1 MNKGKKVNV
10 QQYITR
16 REEIKV
22 RLNEIVD
29 LAESENKRAFTET
42 ENDEI
47 ECLKREMNA
56 LDVRIACADKSGY
69 VEVTARELA
78 FDAFMREHIN
88 SKSSHLLKR
97 EFTGM
102 ISTGA
107 QPMIPLTINDII
119 PALEE
124 GLIISKLGLPLRT
137 GLAGDYCW
145 PTVSAVEAE
154 VAGEAVALTDKKIEI
169 GKIVPNPQRVGVTIK
184 ITNQTINQTEGVAY
198 DVVKQQIPMAVTRTL
213 NKLMF
218 STDKQTHKLVGPFS
232 GIANTTAG
240 TAATPVKISS
250 LGTMEKKKAARFIE
264 FAGEIPSFKELVL
277 MRALTLLKGIEGS
290 YMAYVMDE
298 YTKAVLE
305 TTDRGYVNADN
316 PGNTGRYIVENNSIA
331 GVPIFCTNYINT
343 DAKTYIGFGSWGYE
357 PIGQF
362 GEQRFIINPYS
373 EDTSD
378 VVRLTLNGD
387 WAFTTLRPE
396 AFTLGVLPTTTSG
409 GSSGQG

>member
-1 MNKGKKVNV
+1 MNKREKVNV

-22 RLNEIVD
+22 RLNEIAD
-29 LAESENKRAFTET
+29 LAESENKRAFSET

-56 LDVRIACADKSGY
+56 LDVRIACADRGGY

-78 FDAFMREHIN
+78 FDAFLREHIN
-88 SKSSHLLKR
+88 TRSSHVMKR

-154 VAGEAVALTDKKIEI
+154 VAGETIALTDKKIEI

-184 ITNQTINQTEGVAY
+184 ITSQTINQTEGVAY
-198 DVVKQQIPMAVTRTL
+198 EVVKQQIPMAVTRTL

-218 STDKQTHKLVGPFS
+218 TTGKQTHKLVGPFS
-232 GIANTTAG
+232 DIANTSSG
-240 TAATPVKISS
+240 AATPVTVAS
-250 LGTMEKKKAARFIE
+250 LDTMAKKKAARFIK
-264 FAGEIPSFKELVL
+264 FANEIPTFKELVL

-298 YTKAVLE
+298 YTKAILE
-305 TTDRGYVNADN
+305 TTDRGYEGESN
-316 PGNTGRYIVENNSIA
+316 PGNTGRYIIENNSIA
-331 GVPIFCTNYINT
+331 GVPVFCTNYINT
-343 DAKTYIGFGSWGYE
+343 EDKTYIGFGSWGYE

-373 EDTSD
+373 EDTFD

-396 AFTLGVLPTTTSG
+396 AFTLGELAAASE
-409 GSSGQG
+409 

>member
-1 MNKGKKVNV
+1 
-10 QQYITR
+10 
-16 REEIKV
+16 
-22 RLNEIVD
+22 
-29 LAESENKRAFTET
+29 
-42 ENDEI
+42 
-47 ECLKREMNA
+47 MNA
-56 LDVRIACADKSGY
+56 LDVRIACADRGGY

-78 FDAFMREHIN
+78 FDAFLREHIN
-88 SKSSHLLKR
+88 TRSSHVMKR

-184 ITNQTINQTEGVAY
+184 ITSQTINQTEGVAY
-198 DVVKQQIPMAVTRTL
+198 EVVKQQIPMAVTRTL

-218 STDKQTHKLVGPFS
+218 TTGKQTHKLVGPFS
-232 GIANTTAG
+232 DIANTSSG
-240 TAATPVKISS
+240 AATPVTVAS
-250 LGTMEKKKAARFIE
+250 LDTMAKKKAARFIK
-264 FAGEIPSFKELVL
+264 FANEIPTFKELVL

-298 YTKAVLE
+298 YTKAILE
-305 TTDRGYVNADN
+305 TTDRGYEGESN
-316 PGNTGRYIVENNSIA
+316 PGNTGRYIIENNSIA
-331 GVPIFCTNYINT
+331 GVPVFCTNYINT
-343 DAKTYIGFGSWGYE
+343 EDKTYIGFGSWGYE

-396 AFTLGVLPTTTSG
+396 AFTLGELATASEQLILPDTCIRDKNT
-409 GSSGQG
+409 

>member
-1 MNKGKKVNV
+1 MNKREKVNV

-22 RLNEIVD
+22 RLNEIAD
-29 LAESENKRAFTET
+29 LAESENKRAFSET

-56 LDVRIACADKSGY
+56 LDVRIACADRGGY

-78 FDAFMREHIN
+78 FDAFLREHIN
-88 SKSSHLLKR
+88 TRSSHVMKR

-154 VAGEAVALTDKKIEI
+154 VAGETIALTDKKIEI

-184 ITNQTINQTEGVAY
+184 ITSQTINQTEGVAY
-198 DVVKQQIPMAVTRTL
+198 EVVKQQIPMAVTRTL

-218 STDKQTHKLVGPFS
+218 TTGKQTHKLVGPFS
-232 GIANTTAG
+232 DIANTSSG
-240 TAATPVKISS
+240 AATPVTVAS
-250 LGTMEKKKAARFIE
+250 LDTMAKKKAARFIK
-264 FAGEIPSFKELVL
+264 FANEIPTFKELVL

-298 YTKAVLE
+298 YTKAILE
-305 TTDRGYVNADN
+305 TTDRGYEGESN
-316 PGNTGRYIVENNSIA
+316 PGNTGRYIIENNSIA
-331 GVPIFCTNYINT
+331 GVPVFCTNYINT
-343 DAKTYIGFGSWGYE
+343 EDKTYIGFGSWGYE

-362 GEQRFIINPYS
+362 GDQRFIINPYS
-373 EDTSD
+373 EDTFD

-396 AFTLGVLPTTTSG
+396 AFTLGELAAVSK
-409 GSSGQG
+409 

>member
-1 MNKGKKVNV
+1 MNKREKVNV

-22 RLNEIVD
+22 RLNEIAD
-29 LAESENKRAFTET
+29 LAESENKRAFSET

-56 LDVRIACADKSGY
+56 LDVRIACADRGGY

-78 FDAFMREHIN
+78 FDAFLREHIN
-88 SKSSHLLKR
+88 TRSSHVMKR

-154 VAGEAVALTDKKIEI
+154 VAGETIALTDKKIEI

-184 ITNQTINQTEGVAY
+184 ITSQTINQTEGVAY
-198 DVVKQQIPMAVTRTL
+198 EVVKQQIPMAVTRTL

-218 STDKQTHKLVGPFS
+218 TTGKQTHKLVGPFS
-232 GIANTTAG
+232 DIANTSSG
-240 TAATPVKISS
+240 AATPVTVAS
-250 LGTMEKKKAARFIE
+250 LDTMAKKKAARFIK
-264 FAGEIPSFKELVL
+264 FANEIPTFKELVL

-298 YTKAVLE
+298 YTKAILE
-305 TTDRGYVNADN
+305 TTDRGYEGESN
-316 PGNTGRYIVENNSIA
+316 PGNTGRYIIENNSIA
-331 GVPIFCTNYINT
+331 GVPVFCTNYINT
-343 DAKTYIGFGSWGYE
+343 EDKTYIGFGSWGYE

-373 EDTSD
+373 EDTFD

-396 AFTLGVLPTTTSG
+396 AFTLGELAAVSE
-409 GSSGQG
+409 

>member
-1 MNKGKKVNV
+1 MNKREKVNV

-22 RLNEIVD
+22 RLNEIAD
-29 LAESENKRAFTET
+29 LAESENKRAFSET

-56 LDVRIACADKSGY
+56 LDVRIACADRGGY

-78 FDAFMREHIN
+78 FDAFLREYIN
-88 SKSSHLLKR
+88 TRSSHVMKR

-154 VAGEAVALTDKKIEI
+154 VAGETIALTDKKIEI

-184 ITNQTINQTEGVAY
+184 ITSQTINQTEGVAY
-198 DVVKQQIPMAVTRTL
+198 EVVKQQIPMAVTRTL

-218 STDKQTHKLVGPFS
+218 TTGKQTHKLVGPFS
-232 GIANTTAG
+232 DIANTSSG
-240 TAATPVKISS
+240 AATPVTVAS
-250 LGTMEKKKAARFIE
+250 LDTMAKKKAARFIK
-264 FAGEIPSFKELVL
+264 FANEIPTFKELVL

-298 YTKAVLE
+298 YTKAILE
-305 TTDRGYVNADN
+305 TTDRGYEGESN
-316 PGNTGRYIVENNSIA
+316 PGNTGRYIIENNSIA
-331 GVPIFCTNYINT
+331 GVPVFCTNYINT
-343 DAKTYIGFGSWGYE
+343 EDKTYIGFGSWGYE

-373 EDTSD
+373 EDTFD

-396 AFTLGVLPTTTSG
+396 AFTLGELAAVSE
-409 GSSGQG
+409 

>member
-1 MNKGKKVNV
+1 MNKREKVNV

-22 RLNEIVD
+22 RLNEIAD
-29 LAESENKRAFTET
+29 LAESENKRAFSET

-56 LDVRIACADKSGY
+56 LDVRIACADRGGY

-78 FDAFMREHIN
+78 FDAFLREHIN
-88 SKSSHLLKR
+88 TRSSHVMKR

-154 VAGEAVALTDKKIEI
+154 VAGETIALTDKKIEI

-184 ITNQTINQTEGVAY
+184 ITSQTINQTEGVAY
-198 DVVKQQIPMAVTRTL
+198 EVVKQQIPMAVTRTL

-218 STDKQTHKLVGPFS
+218 TTGKQTHKLVGPFS
-232 GIANTTAG
+232 DIANTSSG
-240 TAATPVKISS
+240 AATPVTVAS
-250 LGTMEKKKAARFIE
+250 LDTMAKKKAARFIK
-264 FAGEIPSFKELVL
+264 FANEIPTFKELVL
-277 MRALTLLKGIEGS
+277 MRALTLLKGIEES

-298 YTKAVLE
+298 YTKAILE
-305 TTDRGYVNADN
+305 TTDRGYEGESN
-316 PGNTGRYIVENNSIA
+316 PGNTGRYIIENNSIA
-331 GVPIFCTNYINT
+331 GVPVFCTNYINT
-343 DAKTYIGFGSWGYE
+343 EDKTYIGFGSWGYE

-373 EDTSD
+373 EDTFD

-396 AFTLGVLPTTTSG
+396 AFTLGELAAVSE
-409 GSSGQG
+409 

>member
-1 MNKGKKVNV
+1 MNKREKVNV

-22 RLNEIVD
+22 RLNEIAD
-29 LAESENKRAFTET
+29 LAESENKRAFSET

-56 LDVRIACADKSGY
+56 LDVRIACVDRGGY

-78 FDAFMREHIN
+78 FDAFLREHIN
-88 SKSSHLLKR
+88 TRSSHVMKR

-154 VAGEAVALTDKKIEI
+154 VAGETIALTDKKIEI

-184 ITNQTINQTEGVAY
+184 ITSQTINQTEGVAY
-198 DVVKQQIPMAVTRTL
+198 EVVKQQIPMAVTRTL

-218 STDKQTHKLVGPFS
+218 TTGKQTHKLVGPFS
-232 GIANTTAG
+232 DIANTSSG
-240 TAATPVKISS
+240 AATPVTVAS
-250 LGTMEKKKAARFIE
+250 LDTMAKKKAARFIK
-264 FAGEIPSFKELVL
+264 FANEIPTFKELVL

-298 YTKAVLE
+298 YTKAILE
-305 TTDRGYVNADN
+305 TTDRGYEGESN
-316 PGNTGRYIVENNSIA
+316 PGNTGRYIIENNSIA
-331 GVPIFCTNYINT
+331 GVPVFCTNYINT
-343 DAKTYIGFGSWGYE
+343 EDKTYIGFGSWGYE

-373 EDTSD
+373 EDTFD

-396 AFTLGVLPTTTSG
+396 AFTLGELAAASE
-409 GSSGQG
+409 

>member
-22 RLNEIVD
+22 RLNEIAD
-29 LAESENKRAFTET
+29 LAESENKRAFSSV

-56 LDVRIACADKSGY
+56 LDLRIACADKGGY

-78 FDAFMREHIN
+78 FDAFLREHIS
-88 SKSSHLLKR
+88 SKSSHILKR

-107 QPMIPLTINDII
+107 QPMFPLTINDIV
-119 PALEE
+119 PAMEE
-124 GLIISKLGLPLRT
+124 GLIMSKLGLPLRT

-154 VAGEAVALTDKKIEI
+154 VAGEAVVLTDKKIEI

-198 DVVKQQIPMAVTRTL
+198 EVVRQQIPMAVTRTL

-218 STDKQTHKLVGPFS
+218 STEKQTHKLYGPFS
-232 GIANTTAG
+232 EIANTSSG
-240 TAATPVKISS
+240 AATPVTIAS
-250 LGTMEKKKAARFIE
+250 LDTMAKKKAARFIK
-264 FAGEIPSFKELVL
+264 FANEIPTFKELVL
-277 MRALTLLKGIEGS
+277 MRALTLMKGIEGS

-298 YTKAVLE
+298 YTKAILE
-305 TTDRGYVNADN
+305 TTDRGYEGTSN
-316 PGNTGRYIVENNSIA
+316 PGNTGRYIIENNTIA
-331 GVPIFCTNYINT
+331 GVPVFCTNYINKP
-343 DAKTYIGFGSWGYE
+343 DKTYIGFGSWGYE

-396 AFTLGVLPTTTSG
+396 AFTLGELPAVSE
-409 GSSGQG
+409 

>member
-10 QQYITR
+10 QQYINR

-22 RLNEIVD
+22 RLNEIAD
-29 LAESENKRAFTET
+29 LAESESKRAFSDA

-56 LDVRIACADKSGY
+56 LDVRIACADKGGY

-78 FDAFMREHIN
+78 FDAFLREHT
-88 SKSSHLLKR
+88 SARSSHTLKR

-107 QPMIPLTINDII
+107 QPMIPLTINDIV

-145 PTVSAVEAE
+145 PTVSSVEAE

-184 ITNQTINQTEGVAY
+184 ITNQTINQTEGIAY
-198 DVVKQQIPMAVTRTL
+198 EVVRQQLPMAVTRTL

-218 STDKQTHKLVGPFS
+218 STEKPSHKLSGPFAD
-232 GIANTTAG
+232 IANTSSG
-240 TAATPVKISS
+240 AATPVAIST
-250 LGTMEKKKAARFIE
+250 LNTMAKKKAARFIK
-264 FAGEIPSFKELVL
+264 FANEIPTFKELVL
-277 MRALTLLKGIEGS
+277 LRALTLMKGIEGS

-298 YTKAVLE
+298 YTKAILE
-305 TTDRGYVNADN
+305 TTDRGYESSVN
-316 PGNTGRYIVENNSIA
+316 PGNTGRYIVENNTIA
-331 GVPIFCTNYINT
+331 GVPIFCTNYINKE
-343 DAKTYIGFGSWGYE
+343 DKTYIGFGSWGYE

-396 AFTLGVLPTTTSG
+396 AFTLGELSPATE
-409 GSSGQG
+409 

>member
-1 MNKGKKVNV
+1 MNKREKVNV

-22 RLNEIVD
+22 RLNEIAD
-29 LAESENKRAFTET
+29 LAESENKRAFSET

-56 LDVRIACADKSGY
+56 LDVRIACADKGGY

-78 FDAFMREHIN
+78 FDAFLREHIN
-88 SKSSHLLKR
+88 TRSSHVMKR

-154 VAGEAVALTDKKIEI
+154 VAGETIALTDKKIEI

-184 ITNQTINQTEGVAY
+184 ITSQTINQTEGVAY
-198 DVVKQQIPMAVTRTL
+198 EVVKQQIPMAVTRTL

-218 STDKQTHKLVGPFS
+218 TTGKQTHKLVGPFS
-232 GIANTTAG
+232 DIANTSSG
-240 TAATPVKISS
+240 AATPVTVAS
-250 LGTMEKKKAARFIE
+250 LDTMAKKKAARFIK
-264 FAGEIPSFKELVL
+264 FANEIPTFKELVL

-298 YTKAVLE
+298 YTKAILE
-305 TTDRGYVNADN
+305 TTDRGYEGESN
-316 PGNTGRYIVENNSIA
+316 PGNTGRYIIENNSIA
-331 GVPIFCTNYINT
+331 GVPVFCTNYINT
-343 DAKTYIGFGSWGYE
+343 EDKTYIGFGSWGYE

-373 EDTSD
+373 EDTFD

-396 AFTLGVLPTTTSG
+396 AFTLGELAAVSE
-409 GSSGQG
+409 

>member
-1 MNKGKKVNV
+1 MNKREKVNV

-22 RLNEIVD
+22 RLNEIAD
-29 LAESENKRAFTET
+29 LAESENKRAFSET

-56 LDVRIACADKSGY
+56 LDVRIACADRRGY

-78 FDAFMREHIN
+78 FDAFLREHIN
-88 SKSSHLLKR
+88 TRSSHVMKR

-154 VAGEAVALTDKKIEI
+154 VAGETIALTDKKIEI

-184 ITNQTINQTEGVAY
+184 ITSQTINQTEGVAY
-198 DVVKQQIPMAVTRTL
+198 EVVKQQIPMAVTRTL

-218 STDKQTHKLVGPFS
+218 TTGKQTHKLVGPFS
-232 GIANTTAG
+232 DIANTSSG
-240 TAATPVKISS
+240 AATPVTVAS
-250 LGTMEKKKAARFIE
+250 LDTMAKKKAARFIK
-264 FAGEIPSFKELVL
+264 FANEIPTFKELVL

-298 YTKAVLE
+298 YTKAILE
-305 TTDRGYVNADN
+305 TTDRGYEGESN
-316 PGNTGRYIVENNSIA
+316 PGNTGRYIIENNSIA
-331 GVPIFCTNYINT
+331 GVPVFCTNYINT
-343 DAKTYIGFGSWGYE
+343 EDKTYIGFGSWGYE

-373 EDTSD
+373 EDTFD

-396 AFTLGVLPTTTSG
+396 AFTLGELAAVSE
-409 GSSGQG
+409 

>member
-1 MNKGKKVNV
+1 MNKREKVNV

-22 RLNEIVD
+22 RLNEIAD
-29 LAESENKRAFTET
+29 LAESENKRAFSET

-56 LDVRIACADKSGY
+56 LDVRIACADKGGY

-78 FDAFMREHIN
+78 FDAFLREHIN
-88 SKSSHLLKR
+88 TRSSHVMKR

-154 VAGEAVALTDKKIEI
+154 VAGETIALTDKKIEI
-169 GKIVPNPQRVGVTIK
+169 GKIVPNSQRVGVTIK
-184 ITNQTINQTEGVAY
+184 ITSQTINQTEGVAY
-198 DVVKQQIPMAVTRTL
+198 EVVKQQIPMAVTRTL

-218 STDKQTHKLVGPFS
+218 TTGKQTHKLVGPFS
-232 GIANTTAG
+232 DIANTSSG
-240 TAATPVKISS
+240 AATPVTVAS
-250 LGTMEKKKAARFIE
+250 LDTMAKKKAARFIK
-264 FAGEIPSFKELVL
+264 FANEIPTFKELVL

-298 YTKAVLE
+298 YTKAILE
-305 TTDRGYVNADN
+305 TTDRGYEGESN
-316 PGNTGRYIVENNSIA
+316 PGNTGRYIIENNSIA
-331 GVPIFCTNYINT
+331 GVPVFCTNYINT
-343 DAKTYIGFGSWGYE
+343 EDKTYIGFGSWGYE

-373 EDTSD
+373 EDTFD

-396 AFTLGVLPTTTSG
+396 AFTLGELAAVSE
-409 GSSGQG
+409 